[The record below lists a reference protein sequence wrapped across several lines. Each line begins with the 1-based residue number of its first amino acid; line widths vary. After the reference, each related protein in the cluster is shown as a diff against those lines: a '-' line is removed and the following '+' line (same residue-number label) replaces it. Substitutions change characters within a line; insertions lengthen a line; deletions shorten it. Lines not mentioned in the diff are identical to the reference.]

1 MVDQYYFKNYRLF
14 KIPFKVL
21 LTYHCPL
28 GNTIK
33 HWTSHLMLS
42 HILAIRNDL
51 QILNLAF
58 TVIQLRKALNSL
70 FNKMLYRGSF
80 LIYAQAHKSL
90 KIDHN
95 AVFTFV
101 NSWLPGLISNYKQ
114 MITALSQN
122 RSILSYF
129 GAEFFKRPQLDALAT
144 SYTNPVL
151 KPQAILYPKRRSRF
165 ARVPTISLSVL
176 DSPIWLNECHNL
188 AIPSILVCDSQSA
201 YDKVTYPIIS
211 NQRSVPFT
219 YLIINLFSEA
229 CNYAL
234 MFEHL
239 HFAFFYKYLD
249 VLTRFKKTLNQ
260 SRYVQHRNLKVINN
274 RYLNKTQ
281 VFGKYFLS
289 TADQYTKLFIQR
301 AFKEI
306 EKLNSKKNKATVIN
320 KHTFIFNKRFFS
332 YTIRDFF
339 TKQVKETFKVD
350 LLVKQARISELERY
364 ITSISLILEDL
375 LLLKSQLTYYN
386 FKVKY
391 MDKFK
396 KYQTLLTLYTKNLID
411 LKK

>member
-1 MVDQYYFKNYRLF
+1 
-14 KIPFKVL
+14 
-21 LTYHCPL
+21 
-28 GNTIK
+28 
-33 HWTSHLMLS
+33 MLS

-122 RSILSYF
+122 RNILSYY
-129 GAEFFKRPQLDALAT
+129 GAEFFKRPQLDALAA

-151 KPQAILYPKRRSRF
+151 KPSAILHPKRRSRF

-201 YDKVTYPIIS
+201 YDKVTYPIVS

-249 VLTRFKKTLNQ
+249 VLTRFKKNLNH
-260 SRYVQHRNLKVINN
+260 SRYIQYRNLNTRNN
-274 RYLNKTQ
+274 RYLNKKE
-281 VFGKYFLS
+281 VFGKYFAT
-289 TADQYTKLFIQR
+289 TANHYTKVFLDR

-306 EKLNSKKNKATVIN
+306 QKLNFRKDSDTVISKN
-320 KHTFIFNKRFFS
+320 TFVFNKRFFS
-332 YTIRDFF
+332 YSIRDFF
-339 TKQVKETFKVD
+339 IKQVKETFVMDPNIKKSKIEELTSYIKGLNTVIND
-350 LLVKQARISELERY
+350 LA
-364 ITSISLILEDL
+364 
-375 LLLKSQLTYYN
+375 LLKNQLSYYK
-386 FKVKY
+386 FKLKY
-391 MDKFK
+391 MKKLK
-396 KYQTLLTLYTKNLID
+396 KYQVLLNTYTKTLAK
-411 LKK
+411 LTK